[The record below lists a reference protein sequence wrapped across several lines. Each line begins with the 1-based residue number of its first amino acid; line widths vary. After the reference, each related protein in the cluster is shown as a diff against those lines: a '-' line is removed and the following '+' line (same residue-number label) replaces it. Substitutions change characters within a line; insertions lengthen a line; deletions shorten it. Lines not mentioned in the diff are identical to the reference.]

1 MIKPIM
7 GNSVV
12 KKTVLGAM
20 MAGAVMTGG
29 AVTKNNNSNANIQ
42 RTEISKEA
50 AEASKTLAVTNV
62 MSPQQVGPVRYK
74 ALDKK
79 VIARSEN
86 AQEVTN
92 NTKFVNNAYNNYGT
106 FGAVALLQFALDSD
120 VLQRTT
126 KDFQKTID
134 KKYAEMADMA
144 EKTKDMDSDTRLLLA
159 GLGDETALLSKTG
172 VEKLGAEVKK
182 GAEQVLA
189 ALDGNNGGD
198 LYAKRLTNII
208 NISSN
213 GVKPTYEQ
221 VSDAIDKT
229 FNEMYPKHPE
239 LKKEYEDKVSI
250 FSAKMGPNKTT
261 EKKAKIL
268 AYKFYVMDSI
278 IMENVNKNVGLSK
291 DKDYMKMYNTNFV
304 QGCKPE

>member
-20 MAGAVMTGG
+20 MAGAVIAGG
-29 AVTKNNNSNANIQ
+29 AATKSNNSNTNIQ

-79 VIARSEN
+79 VIARAEN

-92 NTKFVNNAYNNYGT
+92 NTKFVNDTYNTYGT
-106 FGAVALLQFALDSD
+106 FAATALLQFVLDND
-120 VLQRTT
+120 VLERTT

-144 EKTKDMDSDTRLLLA
+144 EKTKDMDANMRLMLVA
-159 GLGDETALLSKTG
+159 LGNETALLSKTG

-189 ALDGNNGGD
+189 ALDGNNGD
-198 LYAKRLTNII
+198 LYAKRLTNVI
-208 NISSN
+208 NTSSN

-221 VSDAIDKT
+221 VSKAIDDT
-229 FNEMYPKHPE
+229 FNSLYPNNPE
-239 LKKEYEDKVSI
+239 LKKEYNDKVNSYT
-250 FSAKMGPNKTT
+250 AKLGSNNTT

>member
-1 MIKPIM
+1 MIKPVM
-7 GNSVV
+7 GNSIV

-79 VIARSEN
+79 VIARAEN
-86 AQEVTN
+86 EQEVVN
-92 NTKFVNNAYNNYGT
+92 NTKFVNDTYNTYGT
-106 FGAVALLQFALDSD
+106 FAATALLQFVLDND
-120 VLQRTT
+120 VLERTT

-144 EKTKDMDSDTRLLLA
+144 EKTKDMDANMRLVLVA
-159 GLGDETALLSKTG
+159 LGNETALLSKTG

-189 ALDGNNGGD
+189 ALDSNNGD

-208 NISSN
+208 LASAN

-221 VSDAIDKT
+221 VSKAIDDT
-229 FNEMYPKHPE
+229 FNSLYSRNPE
-239 LKKEYEDKVSI
+239 LKKEYNDKVNSYI
-250 FSAKMGPNKTT
+250 TKLGSNKTT
-261 EKKAKIL
+261 ENKAKIL

>member
-1 MIKPIM
+1 MIKPVM
-7 GNSVV
+7 GNSIV
-12 KKTVLGAM
+12 KKTALGAM
-20 MAGAVMTGG
+20 MAGAVIAGG
-29 AVTKNNNSNANIQ
+29 AATKSNNSNANIQ

-50 AEASKTLAVTNV
+50 AEASKTLAVTNA

-79 VIARSEN
+79 VIARAEN
-86 AQEVTN
+86 EQEVVN
-92 NTKFVNNAYNNYGT
+92 NTKFVNDTYNTYGT
-106 FGAVALLQFALDSD
+106 FAATALLQFVLDND
-120 VLQRTT
+120 VLERTT

-144 EKTKDMDSDTRLLLA
+144 EKTKDMDANMRLVLVA
-159 GLGDETALLSKTG
+159 LGNETALLSKTG

-189 ALDGNNGGD
+189 ALDSNNGD

-208 NISSN
+208 LASAN

-221 VSDAIDKT
+221 VSKAIDDT
-229 FNEMYPKHPE
+229 FNSLYSRNPE
-239 LKKEYEDKVSI
+239 LKKEYNDKVNSYI
-250 FSAKMGPNKTT
+250 TKLGSNKTT
-261 EKKAKIL
+261 ENKAKIL

>member
-1 MIKPIM
+1 MIKAIM
-7 GNSVV
+7 GNSIV

-20 MAGAVMTGG
+20 MAGAVMTGR

-62 MSPQQVGPVRYK
+62 MIPQQVGPVRYK

-79 VIARSEN
+79 VIARAEN
-86 AQEVTN
+86 DQEVVN
-92 NTKFVNNAYNNYGT
+92 NTKFVNDTYNTYGT
-106 FGAVALLQFALDSD
+106 FAATALLQFVLDND
-120 VLQRTT
+120 VLERTT

-134 KKYAEMADMA
+134 KKYAEKADMA
-144 EKTKDMDSDTRLLLA
+144 EKIKDMDSDTRLLLV

-189 ALDGNNGGD
+189 ALDGNNGD
-198 LYAKRLTNII
+198 LYAKRLTNVI
-208 NISSN
+208 NLSSN

-221 VSDAIDKT
+221 VSKAIDDT
-229 FNEMYPKHPE
+229 FNSLYPNNPE
-239 LKKEYEDKVSI
+239 LKKEYNDKVNSYTTKLG
-250 FSAKMGPNKTT
+250 ANKNT
-261 EKKAKIL
+261 EMKAKIL

>member
-7 GNSVV
+7 GNSIV

-92 NTKFVNNAYNNYGT
+92 NTKFVNDTYNTYGT
-106 FGAVALLQFALDSD
+106 FAATALLQFVLDND
-120 VLQRTT
+120 VLERTT
-126 KDFQKTID
+126 KDFQKTVD
-134 KKYAEMADMA
+134 KKYAEMADLA
-144 EKTKDMDSDTRLLLA
+144 EKTKDMDANMRLALVA
-159 GLGDETALLSKTG
+159 LGNETALLSKTG

-189 ALDGNNGGD
+189 ALDSNNGD

-208 NISSN
+208 RASAN

-221 VSDAIDKT
+221 VSDAIDNT
-229 FNEMYPKHPE
+229 FNYMYSKNPE

-261 EKKAKIL
+261 EMKAKIL

-291 DKDYMKMYNTNFV
+291 DKDYMKMYNANFV

>member
-1 MIKPIM
+1 MIKAIM
-7 GNSVV
+7 GNSIV

-20 MAGAVMTGG
+20 MAGTVIAGG
-29 AVTKNNNSNANIQ
+29 AATKSNNSNTNIQ

-79 VIARSEN
+79 VIARAEN
-86 AQEVTN
+86 EQEVVN
-92 NTKFVNNAYNNYGT
+92 NTKFVNDTYNTYGT
-106 FGAVALLQFALDSD
+106 FAATALLQFVLDND
-120 VLQRTT
+120 VLERTT

-144 EKTKDMDSDTRLLLA
+144 EKIEDMDADTRLLLV
-159 GLGDETALLSKTG
+159 GLGDDTALLSKTG

-189 ALDGNNGGD
+189 ALDSNNGD

-208 NISSN
+208 LASAN

-221 VSDAIDKT
+221 VSKAIDDT
-229 FNEMYPKHPE
+229 FNSLYSRNPE
-239 LKKEYEDKVSI
+239 LKKEYNDKVNSYI
-250 FSAKMGPNKTT
+250 TKLGSNKTT
-261 EKKAKIL
+261 ENKAKIL

>member
-29 AVTKNNNSNANIQ
+29 AATKSNNSNTNIQ

-79 VIARSEN
+79 VIARAEN

-92 NTKFVNNAYNNYGT
+92 NTKFVNDTYNTYGT
-106 FGAVALLQFALDSD
+106 FAATALLQFVLDND
-120 VLQRTT
+120 VLERTT

-189 ALDGNNGGD
+189 ALDGNNGD
-198 LYAKRLTNII
+198 LYAKRLTNVI
-208 NISSN
+208 NTSSN

-221 VSDAIDKT
+221 VSKAIDDT
-229 FNEMYPKHPE
+229 FNSLYPNNPE
-239 LKKEYEDKVSI
+239 LKKEYNDKVNI
-250 FSAKMGPNKTT
+250 FSAKMGPNNTT

>member
-20 MAGAVMTGG
+20 MAGAVIAGG
-29 AVTKNNNSNANIQ
+29 AATKSNNSNTNIQ

-79 VIARSEN
+79 VIARAEN

-92 NTKFVNNAYNNYGT
+92 NTKFVNDTYNTYGT
-106 FGAVALLQFALDSD
+106 FAATALLQFVLDND
-120 VLQRTT
+120 VLERTT

-189 ALDGNNGGD
+189 ALDGNTGD
-198 LYAKRLTNII
+198 LYAKRLTNVI
-208 NISSN
+208 NTSSN

-221 VSDAIDKT
+221 VSKAIDDT
-229 FNEMYPKHPE
+229 FNSLYSSNPE
-239 LKKEYEDKVSI
+239 LKKEYNDKVNSYI
-250 FSAKMGPNKTT
+250 TKLDSNKTT
-261 EKKAKIL
+261 ENKAKIL

>member
-7 GNSVV
+7 GNSIV

-42 RTEISKEA
+42 RTEISKDA

-79 VIARSEN
+79 VIARAEN
-86 AQEVTN
+86 EQEVVN
-92 NTKFVNNAYNNYGT
+92 NTKFVNDTYNTYGT
-106 FGAVALLQFALDSD
+106 FAATALLQFVLDND
-120 VLQRTT
+120 VLERTT

-134 KKYAEMADMA
+134 KKYAEKADMA
-144 EKTKDMDSDTRLLLA
+144 EKIKDMDSDTRLLLV

-189 ALDGNNGGD
+189 ALDGNNGD
-198 LYAKRLTNII
+198 LYAKRLTNVI
-208 NISSN
+208 NLSSN

-221 VSDAIDKT
+221 VSKAIDDT
-229 FNEMYPKHPE
+229 FNSLYPNNPE
-239 LKKEYEDKVSI
+239 LKKEYNDKVNSYTTKLG
-250 FSAKMGPNKTT
+250 ANKTT
-261 EKKAKIL
+261 EMKAKIL

>member
-20 MAGAVMTGG
+20 MAGAVMAGG
-29 AVTKNNNSNANIQ
+29 AVTKSNNSNANIQ
-42 RTEISKEA
+42 HTEISKEA

-92 NTKFVNNAYNNYGT
+92 NTKFVNDTYNTYGT
-106 FGAVALLQFALDSD
+106 FAATALLQFVLDND
-120 VLQRTT
+120 VLERTT

-134 KKYAEMADMA
+134 KKYAEKAEMA
-144 EKTKDMDSDTRLLLA
+144 EKIKDMDSDTRLLLV

-189 ALDGNNGGD
+189 ALDGNNGD
-198 LYAKRLTNII
+198 LYAKRLTNVI
-208 NISSN
+208 NTSSN

-221 VSDAIDKT
+221 VSKAIDDT
-229 FNEMYPKHPE
+229 FNSLYPNNPE
-239 LKKEYEDKVSI
+239 LKKEYNDKVNI
-250 FSAKMGPNKTT
+250 FSAKMGPNNTT

>member
-7 GNSVV
+7 GNSIV

-62 MSPQQVGPVRYK
+62 MNPQQVGPVRYK

-79 VIARSEN
+79 VIARAEN

-92 NTKFVNNAYNNYGT
+92 NTKFVNDTYNTYGT
-106 FGAVALLQFALDSD
+106 FAATALLQFVLDND
-120 VLQRTT
+120 VLERTT

-134 KKYAEMADMA
+134 KKYAEMADLA
-144 EKTKDMDSDTRLLLA
+144 EKTKDMDANMRLVLVA
-159 GLGDETALLSKTG
+159 LGNETALLSKTG

-189 ALDGNNGGD
+189 ALDCNNGD
-198 LYAKRLTNII
+198 LYAKRLTNVI
-208 NISSN
+208 NTSSN

-221 VSDAIDKT
+221 VSKAIDDT
-229 FNEMYPKHPE
+229 FNSLYPNNPE
-239 LKKEYEDKVSI
+239 LKKEYNDKVNSYT
-250 FSAKMGPNKTT
+250 AKLGSNNTT

-278 IMENVNKNVGLSK
+278 IMKNVNRNVGLEK

>member
-7 GNSVV
+7 GNSIV

-92 NTKFVNNAYNNYGT
+92 NTKFVNDTYNTYGT
-106 FGAVALLQFALDSD
+106 FAATALLQFVLDND
-120 VLQRTT
+120 VLERTT

-134 KKYAEMADMA
+134 KKYAEKADMA
-144 EKTKDMDSDTRLLLA
+144 EKIKDMDSDTRLLLA

-189 ALDGNNGGD
+189 ALDGNNGD
-198 LYAKRLTNII
+198 LYAKRLTNVI
-208 NISSN
+208 NLSSN

-221 VSDAIDKT
+221 VSKAIDDT
-229 FNEMYPKHPE
+229 FNSLYPNNPE
-239 LKKEYEDKVSI
+239 LKKEYNDKVNSYTTKLG
-250 FSAKMGPNKTT
+250 ANKTT
-261 EKKAKIL
+261 EMKAKIL

>member
-7 GNSVV
+7 GNSIV

-42 RTEISKEA
+42 RTEISKDA

-79 VIARSEN
+79 VIARAEN
-86 AQEVTN
+86 EQEVVN
-92 NTKFVNNAYNNYGT
+92 NTKFVNDTYNTYGT
-106 FGAVALLQFALDSD
+106 FAATALLQFVLDND
-120 VLQRTT
+120 VLERTT

-134 KKYAEMADMA
+134 KKYAEKADMA
-144 EKTKDMDSDTRLLLA
+144 EKIKDMDSDTRLLLV

-189 ALDGNNGGD
+189 ALDGNNGD
-198 LYAKRLTNII
+198 LYAKRLTNVI
-208 NISSN
+208 NLSSN

-221 VSDAIDKT
+221 VSKAIDDT
-229 FNEMYPKHPE
+229 FNSLYPNNPE
-239 LKKEYEDKVSI
+239 LKKEYNDKVNSYTTKLG
-250 FSAKMGPNKTT
+250 ANKTT
-261 EKKAKIL
+261 EMKAKIL
-268 AYKFYVMDSI
+268 AYKFYVMDCI

>member
-7 GNSVV
+7 GNSIV

-79 VIARSEN
+79 VIARAEN
-86 AQEVTN
+86 EQEVVN
-92 NTKFVNNAYNNYGT
+92 NTKFVNDTYNTYGT
-106 FGAVALLQFALDSD
+106 FAATALLQFVLDND
-120 VLQRTT
+120 VLERTT

-134 KKYAEMADMA
+134 KKYAEKADMA
-144 EKTKDMDSDTRLLLA
+144 EKIKDMDSDTRLLLA

-189 ALDGNNGGD
+189 ALDGNNGD
-198 LYAKRLTNII
+198 LYAKRLTNVI
-208 NISSN
+208 NLSSN

-221 VSDAIDKT
+221 VSKAIDDT
-229 FNEMYPKHPE
+229 FNSLYPNNPE
-239 LKKEYEDKVSI
+239 LKKEYNDKVNSYTTKLG
-250 FSAKMGPNKTT
+250 ANKTT
-261 EKKAKIL
+261 EMKAKIL

>member
-1 MIKPIM
+1 MIKAIM
-7 GNSVV
+7 GNSIV

-20 MAGAVMTGG
+20 MAGAVMAGG
-29 AVTKNNNSNANIQ
+29 AATKSNNSNTNIQ

-50 AEASKTLAVTNV
+50 AEASKTFAVTNV

-74 ALDKK
+74 TLDKK
-79 VIARSEN
+79 VIARAEN
-86 AQEVTN
+86 EQEVVN
-92 NTKFVNNAYNNYGT
+92 NTKFVNDTYNTYGT
-106 FGAVALLQFALDSD
+106 FAATALLQFVLDND
-120 VLQRTT
+120 VLERTT

-134 KKYAEMADMA
+134 KKYAEKADMA
-144 EKTKDMDSDTRLLLA
+144 EKIKDMDSDTRLLLA

-189 ALDGNNGGD
+189 ALDSNNGD

-208 NISSN
+208 LASAN

-221 VSDAIDKT
+221 VSKAIDDT
-229 FNEMYPKHPE
+229 FNSLYSRNPE
-239 LKKEYEDKVSI
+239 LKKEYNDKVNSYI
-250 FSAKMGPNKTT
+250 TKLGSNKTT
-261 EKKAKIL
+261 ENKAKIL

>member
-7 GNSVV
+7 GNSIV

-92 NTKFVNNAYNNYGT
+92 NTKFVNDTYNTYGT
-106 FGAVALLQFALDSD
+106 FAATALLQFVLDND
-120 VLQRTT
+120 VLERTT
-126 KDFQKTID
+126 KDFQKTVD
-134 KKYAEMADMA
+134 KKYAEMADLA
-144 EKTKDMDSDTRLLLA
+144 EKTKDMDANMRLALVA
-159 GLGDETALLSKTG
+159 LGNETALLSKTG

-189 ALDGNNGGD
+189 ALDSNNGD

-208 NISSN
+208 RASAN

-221 VSDAIDKT
+221 VSDAIDNT
-229 FNEMYPKHPE
+229 FNYMYSKNPE

-261 EKKAKIL
+261 EMKAKIL

>member
-1 MIKPIM
+1 MIKPVM
-7 GNSVV
+7 GNSIV

-20 MAGAVMTGG
+20 MAGAVMAGG

-62 MSPQQVGPVRYK
+62 MIPQQVGPVRYK

-79 VIARSEN
+79 VIARAEN

-92 NTKFVNNAYNNYGT
+92 NTKFVNDTYNTYGT
-106 FGAVALLQFALDSD
+106 FAATALLQFVLDND
-120 VLQRTT
+120 VLERTT

-134 KKYAEMADMA
+134 KKYAEKADMA
-144 EKTKDMDSDTRLLLA
+144 EKIKDMDSDTRLLLV

-189 ALDGNNGGD
+189 ALDSNNGD

-208 NISSN
+208 LASAN

-221 VSDAIDKT
+221 VSKAIDDT
-229 FNEMYPKHPE
+229 FNSLYSRNPE
-239 LKKEYEDKVSI
+239 LKKEYNDKVNSYI
-250 FSAKMGPNKTT
+250 TKLGSNKTT
-261 EKKAKIL
+261 ENKAKIL

>member
-1 MIKPIM
+1 MIKPVM
-7 GNSVV
+7 GNSIV

-20 MAGAVMTGG
+20 MAGAVMAGG
-29 AVTKNNNSNANIQ
+29 AATKSNNSNANIQ

-79 VIARSEN
+79 VIARAEN

-92 NTKFVNNAYNNYGT
+92 NTKFVNDTYNTYGT
-106 FGAVALLQFALDSD
+106 FAATALLQFVLDND
-120 VLQRTT
+120 VLERTT

-144 EKTKDMDSDTRLLLA
+144 EKIEDMDADTRLLLV
-159 GLGDETALLSKTG
+159 GLGDDTALLSKTG

-189 ALDGNNGGD
+189 ALDSNNGD

-208 NISSN
+208 LASAN

-221 VSDAIDKT
+221 VSKAIDDT
-229 FNEMYPKHPE
+229 FNSLYSRNPE
-239 LKKEYEDKVSI
+239 LKKEYNDKVNSYI
-250 FSAKMGPNKTT
+250 TKLGSNKTT
-261 EKKAKIL
+261 ENKAKIL

>member
-20 MAGAVMTGG
+20 MAGAVMAGG
-29 AVTKNNNSNANIQ
+29 AVTKSNNSNANIQ

-62 MSPQQVGPVRYK
+62 ISPQQVGPVRYK

-92 NTKFVNNAYNNYGT
+92 NTKFVNDTYNTYGT
-106 FGAVALLQFALDSD
+106 FAATALLQFVLDND
-120 VLQRTT
+120 VLERTT

-134 KKYAEMADMA
+134 KKYAEKAEMA
-144 EKTKDMDSDTRLLLA
+144 EKIKDMDSDTRLLLV

-182 GAEQVLA
+182 GSEQVLA

-198 LYAKRLTNII
+198 LYTKRLTNII

-221 VSDAIDKT
+221 VSKAIDDT
-229 FNEMYPKHPE
+229 FNSLYPNNPE
-239 LKKEYEDKVSI
+239 LKKEYNDKVNSYTTKLG
-250 FSAKMGPNKTT
+250 ANKTT

>member
-1 MIKPIM
+1 MIKPVM
-7 GNSVV
+7 GNSIV

-20 MAGAVMTGG
+20 MAGAVMAGG

-62 MSPQQVGPVRYK
+62 MDVQQVGPVRYK

-79 VIARSEN
+79 VIARAEN
-86 AQEVTN
+86 EQEVVN
-92 NTKFVNNAYNNYGT
+92 NTKFVNDTYNTYGT
-106 FGAVALLQFALDSD
+106 FAATALLQFVLDND
-120 VLQRTT
+120 VLERTT

-144 EKTKDMDSDTRLLLA
+144 EKIEDMDADTRLLLV
-159 GLGDETALLSKTG
+159 GLGDDTALLSKTG

-189 ALDGNNGGD
+189 ALDSNNGD

-208 NISSN
+208 LASAN

-221 VSDAIDKT
+221 VSKAIDDT
-229 FNEMYPKHPE
+229 FNSLYSRNPE
-239 LKKEYEDKVSI
+239 LKKEYNDKVNSYI
-250 FSAKMGPNKTT
+250 TKLGSNKTT
-261 EKKAKIL
+261 ENKAKIL

>member
-7 GNSVV
+7 GNSIV

-92 NTKFVNNAYNNYGT
+92 NTKFVNDTYNTYGT
-106 FGAVALLQFALDSD
+106 FAATALLQFVLDND
-120 VLQRTT
+120 VLERTT
-126 KDFQKTID
+126 KDFQKTVD
-134 KKYAEMADMA
+134 KKYAEMADLA
-144 EKTKDMDSDTRLLLA
+144 EKTKDMDANMRLALVA
-159 GLGDETALLSKTG
+159 LGNETALLSKTG

-189 ALDGNNGGD
+189 ALDRNKGD

-208 NISSN
+208 RASAN

-221 VSDAIDKT
+221 VSDAIDNT
-229 FNEMYPKHPE
+229 FNYMYSKNPE

-291 DKDYMKMYNTNFV
+291 DKDYMKMSNTNFV

>member
-29 AVTKNNNSNANIQ
+29 AVTKSNNSNANIQ

-92 NTKFVNNAYNNYGT
+92 NTKFVNDTYNTYGT
-106 FGAVALLQFALDSD
+106 FAATALLQFVLDND
-120 VLQRTT
+120 VLERTT

-134 KKYAEMADMA
+134 KKYAEKADMA
-144 EKTKDMDSDTRLLLA
+144 EKIKDMDSDTRLLLV
-159 GLGDETALLSKTG
+159 GLGDDTALLSKTG

-189 ALDGNNGGD
+189 ALDSNNGD

-208 NISSN
+208 RASAN

-221 VSDAIDKT
+221 VSKAIDDT
-229 FNEMYPKHPE
+229 FNSLYSRNPE
-239 LKKEYEDKVSI
+239 LKKEYNDKVNSYI
-250 FSAKMGPNKTT
+250 TKLGSNKTT
-261 EKKAKIL
+261 ENKAKIL
-268 AYKFYVMDSI
+268 AYKFYIMDSI

>member
-20 MAGAVMTGG
+20 MAGAVIAGG
-29 AVTKNNNSNANIQ
+29 AATKSNNSNTNIQ

-79 VIARSEN
+79 VIARAEN

-92 NTKFVNNAYNNYGT
+92 NTKFVNDTYNTYGT
-106 FGAVALLQFALDSD
+106 FAATALLQFVLDND
-120 VLQRTT
+120 VLERTT

-134 KKYAEMADMA
+134 KKYAEKAEMA
-144 EKTKDMDSDTRLLLA
+144 EKIKDMDSDTRLLLV

-189 ALDGNNGGD
+189 ALDGNNGD
-198 LYAKRLTNII
+198 LYAKRLTNVI
-208 NISSN
+208 NTSSN

-221 VSDAIDKT
+221 VSKAIDDT
-229 FNEMYPKHPE
+229 FNSLYPNNPE
-239 LKKEYEDKVSI
+239 LKKEYNDKVNSYT
-250 FSAKMGPNKTT
+250 AKLGSNNTT

>member
-1 MIKPIM
+1 MIKPVM
-7 GNSVV
+7 GNSIV

-20 MAGAVMTGG
+20 MAGTVIAGG
-29 AVTKNNNSNANIQ
+29 AATKSNNSNTNIQ

-79 VIARSEN
+79 VIARAEN

-92 NTKFVNNAYNNYGT
+92 NTKFVNDTYNTYGT
-106 FGAVALLQFALDSD
+106 FAATALLQFVLDND
-120 VLQRTT
+120 VLERTT

-144 EKTKDMDSDTRLLLA
+144 EKIEDMDADTRLLLV
-159 GLGDETALLSKTG
+159 GLGDDTALLSKTG

-189 ALDGNNGGD
+189 ALDSNNGD

-208 NISSN
+208 LASAN

-221 VSDAIDKT
+221 VSKAIDDT
-229 FNEMYPKHPE
+229 FNSLYSSNPE
-239 LKKEYEDKVSI
+239 LKKEYNDKVNSYI
-250 FSAKMGPNKTT
+250 TKLGSNKTT
-261 EKKAKIL
+261 ENKAKIL

>member
-1 MIKPIM
+1 MIKPVM
-7 GNSVV
+7 GNSIV

-20 MAGAVMTGG
+20 MAGAVMAGG

-74 ALDKK
+74 ALDRK
-79 VIARSEN
+79 VIARAEN
-86 AQEVTN
+86 EQEVVN
-92 NTKFVNNAYNNYGT
+92 NTKFVNDTYNTYGT
-106 FGAVALLQFALDSD
+106 FAATALLQFVLDND
-120 VLQRTT
+120 VLERTT

-144 EKTKDMDSDTRLLLA
+144 EKIEDMDADTRLLLV
-159 GLGDETALLSKTG
+159 GLGDDTALLSKTG

-189 ALDGNNGGD
+189 ALDSNNGD

-208 NISSN
+208 LASAN

-221 VSDAIDKT
+221 VSKAIDDT
-229 FNEMYPKHPE
+229 FNSLYSRNPE
-239 LKKEYEDKVSI
+239 LKKEYNDKVNSYI
-250 FSAKMGPNKTT
+250 TKLGSNKTT
-261 EKKAKIL
+261 ENKAKIL

>member
-7 GNSVV
+7 GNSIV

-62 MSPQQVGPVRYK
+62 MNPQQVGPVRYK

-79 VIARSEN
+79 VIARAEN

-92 NTKFVNNAYNNYGT
+92 NTKFVNDTYNTYGT
-106 FGAVALLQFALDSD
+106 FAATALLQFVLDND
-120 VLQRTT
+120 VLERTT

-134 KKYAEMADMA
+134 KKYAEMADLA
-144 EKTKDMDSDTRLLLA
+144 EKTKDMDANMRLVLVA
-159 GLGDETALLSKTG
+159 LGNETALLSKTG

-189 ALDGNNGGD
+189 ALDCNNGD
-198 LYAKRLTNII
+198 LYAKRLTNVI
-208 NISSN
+208 NTSSN

-221 VSDAIDKT
+221 VSKAIDDT
-229 FNEMYPKHPE
+229 FNSLYPNNLE
-239 LKKEYEDKVSI
+239 LKKEYNDKVNSYT
-250 FSAKMGPNKTT
+250 AKLGSNNTT

-278 IMENVNKNVGLSK
+278 IMKNVNRNVGLEK

>member
-1 MIKPIM
+1 MIKPVM
-7 GNSVV
+7 GNSIV

-20 MAGAVMTGG
+20 MAGAVMAGG
-29 AVTKNNNSNANIQ
+29 AATKSNNSNTNIQ

-79 VIARSEN
+79 VIARAEN
-86 AQEVTN
+86 EQEVVN
-92 NTKFVNNAYNNYGT
+92 NTKFVNDTYNTYGT
-106 FGAVALLQFALDSD
+106 FAATALLQFVLDND
-120 VLQRTT
+120 VLERTT

-144 EKTKDMDSDTRLLLA
+144 EKTKDMDANMRLVLVA
-159 GLGDETALLSKTG
+159 LGNETALLSKTG

-189 ALDGNNGGD
+189 ALDSNNGD

-208 NISSN
+208 LASAN

-221 VSDAIDKT
+221 VSKAIDDT
-229 FNEMYPKHPE
+229 FNSLYSSNPE
-239 LKKEYEDKVSI
+239 LKKEYNDKVNSYI
-250 FSAKMGPNKTT
+250 TKLGSNKTT
-261 EKKAKIL
+261 ENKAKIL

>member
-79 VIARSEN
+79 VIARAEN

-92 NTKFVNNAYNNYGT
+92 NTKFVNDTYNTYGT
-106 FGAVALLQFALDSD
+106 FAATALLQFVLDND
-120 VLQRTT
+120 VLERTT

-134 KKYAEMADMA
+134 KKYAEKAEMA
-144 EKTKDMDSDTRLLLA
+144 EKIKDMDSDTRLLLV

-189 ALDGNNGGD
+189 ALDGNNGD
-198 LYAKRLTNII
+198 LYAKRLTNVI
-208 NISSN
+208 NTSSN

-221 VSDAIDKT
+221 VSKAIDDT
-229 FNEMYPKHPE
+229 FNSLYPNNPE
-239 LKKEYEDKVSI
+239 LKKEYNDKVNI
-250 FSAKMGPNKTT
+250 FSAKMGPNNTT

>member
-1 MIKPIM
+1 MIKPVM
-7 GNSVV
+7 GNSIV

-20 MAGAVMTGG
+20 MAGAVMAGG
-29 AVTKNNNSNANIQ
+29 AATKSNNSNANIQ

-62 MSPQQVGPVRYK
+62 MDAQQVGPVRYK

-79 VIARSEN
+79 VIARAEN
-86 AQEVTN
+86 EQEVVN
-92 NTKFVNNAYNNYGT
+92 NTKFVNDTYNTYGT
-106 FGAVALLQFALDSD
+106 FAATALLQFVLDND
-120 VLQRTT
+120 VLERTT

-134 KKYAEMADMA
+134 KKYAEKADMA
-144 EKTKDMDSDTRLLLA
+144 EKIEDMDADTRLLLV
-159 GLGDETALLSKTG
+159 GLGDDTALLSKTG

-189 ALDGNNGGD
+189 ALDSNNGD

-208 NISSN
+208 LASAN

-221 VSDAIDKT
+221 VSKAIDDT
-229 FNEMYPKHPE
+229 FNSLYSRNPE
-239 LKKEYEDKVSI
+239 LKKEYNDKVNSYI
-250 FSAKMGPNKTT
+250 TKLGSNKTT
-261 EKKAKIL
+261 ENKAKIL

>member
-1 MIKPIM
+1 MIKPVM
-7 GNSVV
+7 GNSIV

-20 MAGAVMTGG
+20 MAGAVMAGG

-79 VIARSEN
+79 VIARAEN

-92 NTKFVNNAYNNYGT
+92 NTKFVNDTYNTYGT
-106 FGAVALLQFALDSD
+106 FAATALLQFVLDND
-120 VLQRTT
+120 VLERTT

-144 EKTKDMDSDTRLLLA
+144 EKIEDMDADTRLLLV
-159 GLGDETALLSKTG
+159 GLGDDTALLSKTG

-189 ALDGNNGGD
+189 ALDSNNGD

-208 NISSN
+208 LASAN

-221 VSDAIDKT
+221 VSKAIDDT
-229 FNEMYPKHPE
+229 FNSLYSRNPE
-239 LKKEYEDKVSI
+239 LKKEYNDKVNSYI
-250 FSAKMGPNKTT
+250 TKLGSNKTT
-261 EKKAKIL
+261 ENKAKIL

>member
-7 GNSVV
+7 GNSIV

-29 AVTKNNNSNANIQ
+29 AVTKSNNSNANIQ

-92 NTKFVNNAYNNYGT
+92 NTKFVNDTYNTYGT
-106 FGAVALLQFALDSD
+106 FAATALLQFVLDND
-120 VLQRTT
+120 VLERTT

-134 KKYAEMADMA
+134 KKYAEKAEMA
-144 EKTKDMDSDTRLLLA
+144 EKIKDMDSDTRLLLV

-182 GAEQVLA
+182 GTEQVLA
-189 ALDGNNGGD
+189 ALDSNNGD

-208 NISSN
+208 RASAN
-213 GVKPTYEQ
+213 GAKPTYEQ
-221 VSDAIDKT
+221 VSDAIDNT
-229 FNEMYPKHPE
+229 FNYMYPKNPE
-239 LKKEYEDKVSI
+239 LKKEYENKVSI
-250 FSAKMGPNKTT
+250 YSAKMGPNKTT
-261 EKKAKIL
+261 EKKAKII
-268 AYKFYVMDSI
+268 AYKFYILDSI

-291 DKDYMKMYNTNFV
+291 DKDYMKMYNANFV